1 MLLGRRRRRRAETWR
16 KGGQGRRGKRKG
28 GKVFRAGKLGKGEV
42 GEGGW
47 MNPPVDPPSPSP
59 GQRRPRFL
67 REEQEAIEPLLLLP
81 RVHSASWAFIG
92 Q

>member
-1 MLLGRRRRRRAETWR
+1 MLLGRRRRRAETWR

-42 GEGGW
+42 GEGAW
-47 MNPPVDPPSPSP
+47 MNPPRSPPGP
-59 GQRRPRFL
+59 GPATPAIS
-67 REEQEAIEPLLLLP
+67 REEQEAIEPPLLLP